1 MKKVSNANNN
11 SCAVKDILD
20 ALSDA
25 ASDHDDVALGTI
37 RDAIRHRGYGPFLI
51 VPAVLEVTPIGAVPG
66 VPSLRALIISRLA
79 LQIALGRKDMWL
91 PSFVENLSISADKLQ
106 KSVKKLRSFGE
117 RVDHWFHGRLP
128 ILTINL
134 AIRVAAVAALALC
147 LTVPPLELVPFASSL
162 PMSAI
167 AFLGLEI
174 LMRDGLLMLAGYAA
188 ALIAVAAGYGFIGL

>member
-1 MKKVSNANNN
+1 MSNANN
-11 SCAVKDILD
+11 SDGAVEDIID

-25 ASDHDDVALGTI
+25 ANEQDDVALGTI
-37 RDAIRHRGYGPFLI
+37 RDAVGHRGYGPFLI

-66 VPSLRALIISRLA
+66 VPSLLALIISTFA

-91 PSFVENLSISADKLQ
+91 PRFVENLSIGADKLQ
-106 KSVKKLRSFGE
+106 KAVKKLRPFGE
-117 RVDHWFHGRLP
+117 KVDHWFHGRLP
-128 ILTINL
+128 ILTSDL
-134 AIRVAAVAALALC
+134 AIRIAAVAALALC

-167 AFLGLEI
+167 AILGLAI